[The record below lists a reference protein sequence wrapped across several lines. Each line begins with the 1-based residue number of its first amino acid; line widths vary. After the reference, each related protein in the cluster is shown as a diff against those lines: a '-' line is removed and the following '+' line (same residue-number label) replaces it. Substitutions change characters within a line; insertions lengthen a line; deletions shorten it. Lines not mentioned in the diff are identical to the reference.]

1 MRSSGARAAIV
12 ILSFQLVSAAEQ
24 FGNVHRSRERLA
36 LVLARAEERI
46 VELEQGLR
54 ECRGRLHLLS
64 RDKDGGAELTG
75 RGKPEQR
82 RGRSQKD
89 RRSSAFRATA
99 IMPLTGP
106 MVSRSPSPSLA
117 NLLSSS
123 SAADHEVMFRPV
135 GTSRRLLND
144 NDNKHAGFPLCWP
157 AACAVACVNMRTNFT
172 TAMLARTTYAHRLRA
187 SIIRP
192 LRSIHHIDR

>member
-1 MRSSGARAAIV
+1 MRSSGAHAAIV

-89 RRSSAFRATA
+89 RRSSAR
-99 IMPLTGP
+99 P

-123 SAADHEVMFRPV
+123 SAADHKVMFRPV

-144 NDNKHAGFPLCWP
+144 DDNKHAGFPLCWP
-157 AACAVACVNMRTNFT
+157 AACAVACNQ
-172 TAMLARTTYAHRLRA
+172 
-187 SIIRP
+187 
-192 LRSIHHIDR
+192 